1 MQTRFLV
8 RTAEQAE
15 FVVPE
20 PFKGISK
27 GFRRWSIVNGET
39 GSVHQEFN
47 ICELDPGGSIDTHL
61 HSFEESVYVLEGEL
75 VCETGDGAFALT
87 PGDYGIIHVA
97 AAHGYKNRGK
107 DKVRWVEM
115 LAPQPRLWKEG
126 DTYAVQP
133 QIKHTGEPIKVDPRD
148 PRTRFFGNITAQHMD
163 PTKQSQELLA
173 VSGSM
178 RTALL
183 VYTGITV
190 KMMVDS
196 DLGAYLHTMFM
207 VKYIPGGGAG
217 SHDHP
222 FEETYMIMDGEVEAW
237 FDNNTFTLRPGDVAW
252 AGVGCVHGFK
262 NKTEATVQW
271 LETSAPQSPSRYA
284 YRFGRDWDYFENKL
298 KETG

>member
-1 MQTRFLV
+1 MPSYHLV
-8 RTAEQAE
+8 CTAEQAAFE
-15 FVVPE
+15 LPPAFTT
-20 PFKGISK
+20 ISH
-27 GFRRWSIVNGET
+27 GFRRWSIVNRET

-47 ICELDPGGSIDTHL
+47 ICELEPGGSINAHIHT
-61 HSFEESVYVLEGEL
+61 FEESLYVMEGQL
-75 VCETGDGAFALT
+75 VVETGDGRFALEN
-87 PGDYGIIHVA
+87 GDYGIIHVA
-97 AAHGYKNRGK
+97 APHAIRNMGVNT
-107 DKVRWVEM
+107 VRWVEM
-115 LAPQPRLWKEG
+115 LAPQPRLWKSG
-126 DTYAVQP
+126 DVYSVVPPYAY
-133 QIKHTGEPIKVDPRD
+133 TGDPIRVNPRD

-173 VSGSM
+173 LSGSM

-222 FEETYMIMDGEVEAW
+222 FEETYMILDGQVEAW
-237 FDNNTFTLRPGDVAW
+237 FDNQNYVLKAGDIAW
-252 AGVGCVHGFK
+252 AGVGCVHGFR
-262 NKTEATVQW
+262 NTAATTVQW

-284 YRFGRDWDYFENKL
+284 YRFGRDWDYLENQL
-298 KETG
+298 KNE

>member
-1 MQTRFLV
+1 MKERYLV
-8 RTAEQAE
+8 RKAEQAE
-15 FVVPE
+15 FATPKAFE
-20 PFKGISK
+20 KASK
-27 GFRRWSIVNGET
+27 GFMRWSVVNGEN

-47 ICELDPGGSIDTHL
+47 ICELEPGGSVDAHL
-61 HSFEESVYVLEGEL
+61 HTHEESVYILEGEL
-75 VCETGDGAFALT
+75 ICETGDGAFAMN

-97 AAHGYKNRGK
+97 ARHALRNRSQS
-107 DKVRWVEM
+107 KVRWAEM

-126 DTYAVQP
+126 DVYP
-133 QIKHTGEPIKVDPRD
+133 QAAFAHKGEPLKVDPRD
-148 PRTRFFGNITAQHMD
+148 PRMRFFGNITTQHMD

-222 FEETYMIMDGEVEAW
+222 FEETYMILDGEVEAW
-237 FDNNTFTLRPGDVAW
+237 FDNNTYTLKAGDIAW

-262 NKTEATVQW
+262 NKTETTVQW
-271 LETSAPQSPSRYA
+271 LETSAPQPPKRYA
-284 YRFGRDWDYFENKL
+284 YRFGRDWDYFENKI
-298 KETG
+298 KDE

>member
-1 MQTRFLV
+1 MKERFLV
-8 RTAEQAE
+8 RKAEQAD
-15 FVVPE
+15 FVLPKAFE
-20 PFKGISK
+20 KISK
-27 GFRRWSIVNGET
+27 GFKRWTIVNGET

-47 ICELDPGGSIDTHL
+47 ICELEPGGSIDAHL
-61 HSFEESVYVLEGEL
+61 HAFEESVYVLEGEL
-75 VCETGDGAFALT
+75 ICETGDGGFSLQ

-97 AAHGYKNRGK
+97 AKHGFHNRSGA
-107 DKVRWVEM
+107 KVRWVEM

-126 DTYAVQP
+126 DTFAQ
-133 QIKHTGEPIKVDPRD
+133 EPFGHAAEPLRVDPRD

-163 PTKQSQELLA
+163 PSKQSQELLA

-237 FDNNTFTLRPGDVAW
+237 FDNNTFTLKPGDVAW

-262 NKTEATVQW
+262 NKTNTSVQW
-271 LETSAPQSPSRYA
+271 LETSAPQPPKRYA
-284 YRFGRDWDYFENKL
+284 YRFGRDWDYFEDKI
-298 KETG
+298 KGE